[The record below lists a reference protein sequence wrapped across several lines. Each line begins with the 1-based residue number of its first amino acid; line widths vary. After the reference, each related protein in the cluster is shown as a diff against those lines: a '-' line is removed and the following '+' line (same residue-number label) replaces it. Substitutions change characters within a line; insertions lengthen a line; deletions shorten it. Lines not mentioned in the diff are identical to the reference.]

1 MLLVCVRL
9 LLHIVGTPLQ
19 NDIVEV
25 WALLNFLM
33 PSIFNAKLNFEQ
45 WLNVPLGAAP
55 LGGPAGAGGDDQPH
69 AITVTEEEKLLI
81 IDRLHKARYIHSW
94 EQVNRATHGQCAGLQ
109 HS

>member
-1 MLLVCVRL
+1 MVAS
-9 LLHIVGTPLQ
+9 GTPLQ

-45 WLNVPLGAAP
+45 WLNVPLGTTAA
-55 LGGPAGAGGDDQPH
+55 GGTGGAGDDQPH

-81 IDRLHKARYIHSW
+81 IDRLHKASAS
-94 EQVNRATHGQCAGLQ
+94 RAAQPHDGT
-109 HS
+109 